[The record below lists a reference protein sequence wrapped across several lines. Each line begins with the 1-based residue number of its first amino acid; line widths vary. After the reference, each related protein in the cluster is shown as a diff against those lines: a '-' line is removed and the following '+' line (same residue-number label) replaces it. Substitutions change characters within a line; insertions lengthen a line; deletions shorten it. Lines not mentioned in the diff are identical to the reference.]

1 MAVGS
6 GILLNSVLGV
16 LIMMAPG
23 VAFWMLV
30 LVIWGAIRR
39 IRQLR
44 FHRTSKRAE
53 IPAQI

>member
-6 GILLNSVLGV
+6 GVLLNLVLGV

-23 VAFWMLV
+23 VTIWMLV

-39 IRQLR
+39 IRQLW
-44 FHRTSKRAE
+44 FHSTGKRAG
-53 IPAQI
+53 IPARI